1 MPDTPVLTRID
12 LRGFPIR
19 KPRAMNAAPWCGAC
33 RIFLHFAFH
42 NDFQISLRSGNSL
55 IYMVFDN
62 PLETW
67 CGICLILCKEWL
79 GFEKFRVE
87 QRLSTSS
94 ARA

>member
-1 MPDTPVLTRID
+1 
-12 LRGFPIR
+12 
-19 KPRAMNAAPWCGAC
+19 MNPAPLCRAC
-33 RIFLHFAFH
+33 RISLRFALYY
-42 NDFQISLRSGNSL
+42 DFQNPLQSGNLL

-87 QRLSTSS
+87 QRLSASS
-94 ARA
+94 ARV